1 MKATR
6 LFLATLVLAIPQAA
20 IACACCGEDDTSFA
34 DEVTPAS
41 YYDGV
46 LQSLRF
52 GPGSIHDGGF
62 EDLWTVSAISRSGD
76 EYVLHSDAGEF
87 RFKLQGTPQYRRADI
102 TFITK
107 PNADPSEMNDIYH
120 EVQLDGVLALP
131 TLLAERFGRDSIEA
145 TILLQGVE
153 SACFDA
159 RALQRWLFRAE
170 FDREFWRGSGKL
182 IQPAP

>member
-1 MKATR
+1 MKAPR
-6 LFLATLVLAIPQAA
+6 LFLATLFLAIPQTA
-20 IACACCGEDDTSFA
+20 IACARCGEGDELRA
-34 DEVTPAS
+34 DKVTPSS

-52 GPGSIHDGGF
+52 GPGSIRDNGF
-62 EDLWTVSAISRSGD
+62 DDLWEVSAISRSGD
-76 EYVLHSDAGEF
+76 EYVLHSEAGEF
-87 RFKLQGTPQYRRADI
+87 RFKLQGTPQYRQVDI

-107 PNADPSEMNDIYH
+107 PNADPSEMYDIYY

-131 TLLAERFGRDSIEA
+131 ALLAESFGRDSIEA

-153 SACFDA
+153 NACFDA

-170 FDREFWRGSGKL
+170 FDREIWRGSGKL
-182 IQPAP
+182 IQPAR

>member
-1 MKATR
+1 MKATQS
-6 LFLATLVLAIPQAA
+6 FLATLIFAIPQAA
-20 IACACCGEDDTSFA
+20 IACACCGEGDESRA
-34 DEVTPAS
+34 DEVAPSS

-52 GPGSIHDGGF
+52 GPGSIRDNGF
-62 EDLWTVSAISRSGD
+62 EDLWEVSAISRSGD
-76 EYVLHSDAGEF
+76 EYVLHSDVGEF
-87 RFKLQGTPQYRRADI
+87 RFKLQGTPQYRKADI

-107 PNADPSEMNDIYH
+107 PNSDPSGIYDYYH

-131 TLLAERFGRDSIEA
+131 ALLAESFGRDSIEA

-153 SACFDA
+153 NACFEA

-170 FDREFWRGSGKL
+170 FDREMWQGSGKL